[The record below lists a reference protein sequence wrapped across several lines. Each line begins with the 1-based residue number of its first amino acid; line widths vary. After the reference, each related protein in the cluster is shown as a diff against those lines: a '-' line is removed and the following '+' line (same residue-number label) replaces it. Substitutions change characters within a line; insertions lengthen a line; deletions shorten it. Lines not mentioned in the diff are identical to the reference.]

1 MSPTAKSTVGTLVLG
16 FIGVPL
22 LLTFVCGSGGGMF
35 FGPPQAFV
43 AVLLSVLVASV
54 GGYLLGARQDA
65 AAMAG
70 RPALIWTLVGTCC

>member
-1 MSPTAKSTVGTLVLG
+1 
-16 FIGVPL
+16 
-22 LLTFVCGSGGGMF
+22 MF

-70 RPALIWTLVGTCC
+70 RRVLIWTLVGTCC